1 MKVLTIDRSK
11 WRTGSGDPRV
21 KTGVGVTSLKNEEG
35 FMCCLGQICSQLYP
49 ELEIEGSLLPSDTN
63 IVDEEQL
70 LVKNIGRRRIDTPL
84 TEAAAEINDGSD
96 SIERKEEALYAIF
109 ANKGY
114 NLKFKGEHYYERS

>member
-21 KTGVGVTSLKNEEG
+21 KTGVGVTSLKNEE
-35 FMCCLGQICSQLYP
+35 
-49 ELEIEGSLLPSDTN
+49 
-63 IVDEEQL
+63 
-70 LVKNIGRRRIDTPL
+70 
-84 TEAAAEINDGSD
+84 
-96 SIERKEEALYAIF
+96 ALYAIF